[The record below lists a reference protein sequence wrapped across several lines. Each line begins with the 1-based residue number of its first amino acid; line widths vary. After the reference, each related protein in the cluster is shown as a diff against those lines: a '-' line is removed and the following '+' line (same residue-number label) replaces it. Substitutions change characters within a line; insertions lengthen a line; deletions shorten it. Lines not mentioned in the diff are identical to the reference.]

1 MPNIFLGGVMGYIA
15 LSCAWELWQTG
26 DPKLMWGRTTQAAAV
41 ECGTWF
47 MVFVGMDT
55 LLSILHGDMDKETAV
70 HHGAA
75 RLLHRV
81 LAPALPLPTLP
92 GMSAACACRSH
103 LRRGRPGGDQ
113 RLLVPLPRHRPDRTG
128 APPAAPP
135 PPPRR
140 YHRPTP
146 THLHPPSPAP
156 PSIALLLAR
165 RGRSSRRRR

>member
-1 MPNIFLGGVMGYIA
+1 VPNIFLGGVMGYIA

-75 RLLHRV
+75 RLHSSG
-81 LAPALPLPTLP
+81 T
-92 GMSAACACRSH
+92 
-103 LRRGRPGGDQ
+103 
-113 RLLVPLPRHRPDRTG
+113 
-128 APPAAPP
+128 
-135 PPPRR
+135 
-140 YHRPTP
+140 
-146 THLHPPSPAP
+146 SPAP
-156 PSIALLLAR
+156 PHAPGHER
-165 RGRSSRRRR
+165 CVRVPQPSSPWSAWW